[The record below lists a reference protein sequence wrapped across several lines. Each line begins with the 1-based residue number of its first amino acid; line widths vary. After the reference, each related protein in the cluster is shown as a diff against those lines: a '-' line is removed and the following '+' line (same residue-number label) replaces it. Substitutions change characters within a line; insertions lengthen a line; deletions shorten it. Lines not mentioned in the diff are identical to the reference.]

1 MSAHREGDSGA
12 WGGEI
17 GPVLEQARERLG
29 LSLKEVE
36 KSTKIRARYLEGLEK
51 ERPAVLPGRSY
62 VQGFL
67 RSYAG
72 FLGLDVDEMGRR
84 FRERSGGHR
93 PRRAAPRQEKA
104 VERGAASP
112 ADMPRRGRR
121 IARGGAVM
129 TVSLAVL
136 GLTVVIAALYL
147 VGGGSRL
154 ASEFVSGGDPAPG
167 KAPGN
172 GAGEPRTGATTERS
186 PGDGPGGT
194 AIPEAR
200 LQEAARTPEETPASG
215 RDGGRL
221 RATVKVEKAEA
232 WIQVESEAGVDYTG
246 IAEPGFTRSFD
257 SERSLKITT
266 GNAGAVEVEVN
277 GQQYGSLGESGEV
290 TSRSFTLK
298 SGGG

>member
-1 MSAHREGDSGA
+1 MSAHREGEPGA

-51 ERPAVLPGRSY
+51 EKPAELPGRSY

-72 FLGLDVDEMGRR
+72 YLGLDADEMGRR
-84 FRERSGGHR
+84 FRELSGGHR
-93 PRRAAPRQEKA
+93 SRRAGSGQEDA
-104 VERGAASP
+104 AERSASLP
-112 ADMPRRGRR
+112 DTPHRNVR

-129 TVSLAVL
+129 TLSLAVL
-136 GLTVVIAALYL
+136 ALTVVVAALYVL
-147 VGGGSRL
+147 GGGSRL
-154 ASEFVSGGDPAPG
+154 ASEFVSGSEPASGEDPD
-167 KAPGN
+167 N
-172 GAGEPRTGATTERS
+172 GAGEPQAATDRS
-186 PGDGPGGT
+186 PDDGSV
-194 AIPEAR
+194 EAPPQEAKLR
-200 LQEAARTPEETPASG
+200 EAARTPEQTPTSG
-215 RDGGRL
+215 QEGGLL
-221 RATVKVEKAEA
+221 RATVTVEGADS

-246 IAEPGFTRSFD
+246 IAEPGFTQSFEA
-257 SERSLKITT
+257 ERSLKITT

-277 GQQYGSLGESGEV
+277 GQEYGSLGESGEV

-298 SGGG
+298 SGG